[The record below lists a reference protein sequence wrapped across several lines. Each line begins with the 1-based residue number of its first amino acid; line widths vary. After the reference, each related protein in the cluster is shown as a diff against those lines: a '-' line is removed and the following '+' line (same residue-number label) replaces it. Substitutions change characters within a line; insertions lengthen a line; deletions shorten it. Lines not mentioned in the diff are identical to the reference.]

1 MITKQQRTIVIS
13 AIAVAALIVLW
24 FVVRGGSYYV
34 NADFQTGGQLVKGA
48 NVSVGGVAVGKID
61 SITLTDDNQARV
73 RMRIDR
79 KDLTPLRRGTVAT
92 VRLASMSGV
101 ANRYVALSPG
111 PNSAKEI
118 PDGGVIR
125 ADNTNAPVD
134 LDQLFNTFTPEV
146 TEGLRNFLKGSAS
159 QYADN
164 PDTPLDETVYA
175 NQGLRWI
182 APFFDAGARIAHSVS
197 EDDEVLSSFLVVS
210 DRATSTVAAQ
220 KEQLTALF
228 RNLTAFSR
236 AVSAESEELDK
247 ALAVMPDTLR
257 EGKQAFARLGPA
269 MEALERLSDESAPL
283 SEDLAPMFR
292 KLRPLL
298 DNAEPTLNDLRYML
312 RKKGSAN
319 DATDLLGNQPDL
331 TKIARYAFPNST
343 RAMQKADPI
352 LDFLRPY
359 TPDLTAWISHFG
371 QIASNYD
378 ANGHYIRVQTVT
390 GRYQRDGG
398 GELDPTS
405 DKSLSQYPKTGTDR
419 CPGAATQTG
428 GDASNPFTDDGL
440 DCDPSI
446 VPPGP

>member
-1 MITKQQRTIVIS
+1 MVTKQQRAIVIGF
-13 AIAVAALIVLW
+13 IAFTVLVIAW
-24 FVVRGGSYYV
+24 LLLRGGGYYV

-79 KDLTPLRRGTVAT
+79 KDLTPLHRGTVAT

-111 PNSAKEI
+111 PNSAPEV
-118 PDGGVIR
+118 PDGGVIG
-125 ADNTNAPVD
+125 ADDTNSPVD

-182 APFFDAGARIAHSVS
+182 APFFDAGARIAASVS
-197 EDDEVLSSFLVVS
+197 KDEEALSSFLVVS
-210 DRATSTVAAQ
+210 ERATSTVASQ

-228 RNLTAFSR
+228 RNLTAFAR

-247 ALAVMPDTLR
+247 ALAVMPATLR
-257 EGKQAFARLGPA
+257 EGETAFARLGPA
-269 MEALERLSDESAPL
+269 MTALENLSDESGPL
-283 SEDLAPMFR
+283 ADDLAPMFE
-292 KLRPLL
+292 KLMPLL
-298 DNAEPTLNDLRYML
+298 ENAEPTLHDLRLMMRQSGKNNDL
-312 RKKGSAN
+312 
-319 DATDLLGNQPDL
+319 TDLLANQPGL

-343 RAMQKADPI
+343 RGMQKADPI

-390 GRYQRDGG
+390 GRFNYDGT
-398 GELDPTS
+398 ELDPNS
-405 DKSLSQYPKTGTDR
+405 DKSLAQYPKTGTDR
-419 CPGAATQTG
+419 CPGAATQG
-428 GDASNPFTDDGL
+428 AADASNPFTDDGL
-440 DCDPSI
+440 DCNPAI

>member
-1 MITKQQRTIVIS
+1 MVTKQQRTIVIG
-13 AIAVAALIVLW
+13 ALAVAVL
-24 FVVRGGSYYV
+24 VVAWLLLRGGGYYV

-48 NVSVGGVAVGKID
+48 NVSVGGVSIGKID

-79 KDLTPLRRGTVAT
+79 KDMTPLHRGTTAT
-92 VRLASMSGV
+92 IRLASMSGV
-101 ANRYVALSPG
+101 ANRYVALAPG
-111 PNSAKEI
+111 PNNAPEI
-118 PDGGVIR
+118 ADGGVIA
-125 ADNTNAPVD
+125 ADDTTAPVD

-182 APFFDAGARIAHSVS
+182 APFFDAGARIADSVTR
-197 EDDEVLSSFLVVS
+197 DDKALASFLAVTE
-210 DRATSTVAAQ
+210 RASTTVAEQ
-220 KEQLTALF
+220 KVQLTALF

-236 AVSAESEELDK
+236 AVAAESDELDK
-247 ALAVMPDTLR
+247 ALAVMPATLR
-257 EGKQAFARLGPA
+257 EGKTAFARLGPA
-269 MEALERLSDESAPL
+269 MTALENLSDHSAPL

-298 DNAEPTLNDLRYML
+298 DNAEPTLHDLRLMMRRSGKNNDL
-312 RKKGSAN
+312 
-319 DATDLLGNQPDL
+319 TDLLANQPEL

-343 RAMQKADPI
+343 TGMQKADPI

-359 TPDLTAWISHFG
+359 APDLTAWISHFG

-390 GRYQRDGG
+390 GRFQYDGT
-398 GELDPTS
+398 ELDPVS

-419 CPGAATQTG
+419 CPGAGTQSP
-428 GDASNPFTDDGL
+428 GDASSPFTDDGL
-440 DCDPSI
+440 DCNPTL

>member
-1 MITKQQRTIVIS
+1 MVTKQQRTIVLG
-13 AIAVAALIVLW
+13 AIAVAALVVLW
-24 FVVRGGSYYV
+24 LVMRGGSYYV

-48 NVSVGGVAVGKID
+48 NVSVGGVAIGKID

-79 KDLTPLRRGTVAT
+79 KDMTPLHRGTIAT
-92 VRLASMSGV
+92 IRLASMSGV
-101 ANRYVALSPG
+101 ANRYIALSPG
-111 PNSAKEI
+111 PNSAPEI
-118 PDGGVIR
+118 PDEGVIR
-125 ADNTNAPVD
+125 ADDTNSPVD
-134 LDQLFNTFTPEV
+134 LDALFNTFTPEV
-146 TEGLRNFLKGSAS
+146 TTGLRNFLKGSAA

-175 NQGLRWI
+175 NMGLRWI

-197 EDDEVLSSFLVVS
+197 QDDQALASFLVVS
-210 DRATSTVAAQ
+210 DRATTTVAAQ
-220 KEQLTALF
+220 KQQLTELF

-236 AVSAESEELDK
+236 AVSAESDELDK
-247 ALAVMPDTLR
+247 ALAVMPQTLR
-257 EGKQAFARLGPA
+257 EGNAAFAKLGPA

-292 KLRPLL
+292 KLQPLL
-298 DNAEPTLNDLRYML
+298 ENAEPTIKDLRYMI
-312 RKKGSAN
+312 RKSGSAN
-319 DATDLLGNQPDL
+319 DLTDLLANQPDL

-343 RAMQKADPI
+343 VGMQKADPI

-359 TPDLTAWISHFG
+359 APDLTAWISHFA

-378 ANGHYIRVQTVT
+378 ANGHFIRVQTVT
-390 GRYQRDGG
+390 GRYQYDGT
-398 GELDPTS
+398 EIDPTT

-419 CPGAATQTG
+419 CPGAGTQTG
-428 GDASNPFTDDGL
+428 GDVSNPFLDDGL
-440 DCDPSI
+440 DCNSSI